1 MSSTLKLSIFSIVG
15 ILVFCIVGI
24 FIPASFTAFGSVFD
38 TMLYCFFYFCD
49 FKY

>member
-24 FIPASFTAFGSVFD
+24 FIPPVLLFSEAFR
-38 TMLYCFFYFCD
+38 YCVVLFFLFL
-49 FKY
+49 

>member
-24 FIPASFTAFGSVFD
+24 FIPASFTAFGMRFRYYVV
-38 TMLYCFFYFCD
+38 LFFLFL
-49 FKY
+49 